1 MMLYEDTKLQLEC
14 PVCNK
19 ICLPPIMQCRNGHVT
34 CNTCRDKVR
43 SCPTCREIDI
53 NIRNLFAERA
63 VAHMTIACEFAN
75 YGCNHEMPYRE
86 REQHQ
91 RQCKYRPFRCPYIE
105 CGRDFATNQVVPHVY
120 DEHKEDCRTSDGPEI
135 TASMILVGNF
145 FGGDGAWSPRVISC
159 FGRTF
164 FDVALTR
171 DKLLHHWVW
180 LLGEE
185 EEAQDYTYE
194 ITAFKGNVRYS
205 YAGEVASL
213 RSSDE
218 EIVSSGQ
225 CLSIT
230 DGMGKRLRE
239 TDKDDKDKIRYRL
252 KLSRNN
258 GTQQSAAVAAGA
270 VILHRQQPRIQIG
283 PDQPQFIPIDRA

>member
-1 MMLYEDTKLQLEC
+1 M
-14 PVCNK
+14 
-19 ICLPPIMQCRNGHVT
+19 G
-34 CNTCRDKVR
+34 
-43 SCPTCREIDI
+43 
-53 NIRNLFAERA
+53 
-63 VAHMTIACEFAN
+63 
-75 YGCNHEMPYRE
+75 
-86 REQHQ
+86 
-91 RQCKYRPFRCPYIE
+91 
-105 CGRDFATNQVVPHVY
+105 
-120 DEHKEDCRTSDGPEI
+120 
-135 TASMILVGNF
+135 
-145 FGGDGAWSPRVISC
+145 
-159 FGRTF
+159 
-164 FDVALTR
+164 
-171 DKLLHHWVW
+171 
-180 LLGEE
+180 
-185 EEAQDYTYE
+185 
-194 ITAFKGNVRYS
+194 TAFKGNVRYS

-283 PDQPQFIPIDRA
+283 PDQPQFAPIDRA